1 MGFSLVGAAAIIG
14 VSVLMCL
21 EIIMSTT
28 VPTITNVDD
37 AFDEMRDRIIDQVQT
52 DINITNVINT
62 VNGSNYDINITV
74 DNIGSITLKTSLF
87 NILING
93 TINNFSCSKSYIHPE
108 NNVYFNV
115 YNFSGSGLMKV
126 KVVTNNGISDYYEFT
141 LT

>member
-37 AFDEMRDRIIDQVQT
+37 AFDEMSDRIIDQVQT

-108 NNVYFNV
+108 NNVNFNV

-126 KVVTNNGISDYYEFT
+126 KVVTNNGISDYYEFI
-141 LT
+141 LA